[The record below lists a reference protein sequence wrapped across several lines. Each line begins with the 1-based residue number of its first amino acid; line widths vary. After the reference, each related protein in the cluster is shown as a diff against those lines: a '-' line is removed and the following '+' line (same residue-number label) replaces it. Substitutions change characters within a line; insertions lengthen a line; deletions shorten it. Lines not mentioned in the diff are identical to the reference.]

1 MALLTTGGEPD
12 LSPRAE
18 HEGTPPSRFD
28 DHLAAELLDQR
39 IIFLG
44 TQVDEVSANRICA
57 QLLVLSARDPRADI
71 SLCINSPGGVVT
83 AGLAIFDTM
92 RMVPNDVST
101 LAMGFAASMGQFLL
115 TVGAKGKRYALPNAR
130 VMMHQPSAGVG
141 GTTADITI
149 QAENHEFMK
158 KAIERITAEHTGQSE
173 ETVSRDG
180 DRDRWFSAEQAKE
193 YGMIDRVVE
202 SLDDVR
208 PAVSQRRMGH

>member
-1 MALLTTGGEPD
+1 MTALFTGLDPARGPWA
-12 LSPRAE
+12 AE
-18 HEGTPPSRFD
+18 GDTPPTPFD
-28 DHLAAELLDQR
+28 DRLAAELLDQR
-39 IIFLG
+39 IIFLS

-57 QLLVLSARDPRADI
+57 ELLVLSARDPRTDI

-92 RMVPNDVST
+92 QMIPNDVST

-115 TVGAKGKRYALPNAR
+115 AVGAKGKRYALPNAR
-130 VMMHQPSAGVG
+130 IMMHQPSAGVG
-141 GTTADITI
+141 GTTSDIAI

-158 KAIERITAEHTGQSE
+158 KAIERITAEHTGQSV
-173 ETVSRDG
+173 ETISRDG

-202 SLDDVR
+202 SLGDVR
-208 PAVSQRRMGH
+208 PAMTQRGIGR

>member
-1 MALLTTGGEPD
+1 MTLLTTGGEPD
-12 LSPRAE
+12 PGPRAE
-18 HEGTPPSRFD
+18 NEGTPPSRFD

-39 IIFLG
+39 IIFLA
-44 TQVDEVSANRICA
+44 TQVDEVSANRVCA

-83 AGLAIFDTM
+83 AGLAIYDTM
-92 RMVPNDVST
+92 RMIPNDVST

-115 TVGAKGKRYALPNAR
+115 AVGAKGKRYALPNAR

-173 ETVSRDG
+173 ETISRDG

-193 YGMIDRVVE
+193 YGMVDRVVE
-202 SLDDVR
+202 TLDDVR